1 MSTETAQDGKTHNI
15 HPCNFRY
22 AGRLSNE
29 NARTLT
35 QLHERLAAN
44 VTNALEVFLA
54 AALPVKLVTLEQ
66 MAVQDYQRTLPQIVY
81 LLPVALNI
89 MESSFLL
96 QMDAPLVFPVIDLL
110 LGGAGVGL
118 HEVRELTE
126 IEEELMQSV
135 SGLLVQQLERAWRTL
150 ELSLTPA
157 HPIKPGMISQ
167 IFPANEKLVL
177 FTFDM
182 EAGGVS
188 GNMKLVL
195 PTSFVGY
202 LLRHLRATQS
212 RKRLSLRRL
221 PNPSFR
227 ERILESVF
235 TTSMD
240 VTEMRVLVRDLVEL
254 GPGSILR
261 MKAPVK
267 TPGHVTVDEVAVFEA
282 APVRSGP
289 RKAAQL
295 MGRSAEPSAMRDS
308 L

>member
-1 MSTETAQDGKTHNI
+1 MSTEEKTHNV

-54 AALPVKLVTLEQ
+54 AVLPVKLVTLEQ
-66 MAVQDYQRTLPQIVY
+66 MAIQDYQRALPQIVY
-81 LLPVALNI
+81 LLPVALNM

-118 HEVRELTE
+118 NEVRELTE
-126 IEEELMQSV
+126 IEEELMHSV
-135 SGLLVQQLERAWRTL
+135 STLIVQQVERAWRAL
-150 ELSLTPA
+150 DLKLTPA

-167 IFPANEKLVL
+167 IFPVNEKLVL

-188 GNMKLVL
+188 GNLKLVL

-202 LLRHLRATQS
+202 LLRHLRTTQS

-221 PNPSFR
+221 PNPSLK
-227 ERILESVF
+227 ERVLESEF
-235 TTSMD
+235 TASMD

-261 MKAPVK
+261 MKAPLK
-267 TPGHVTVDEVAVFEA
+267 HPGRVTVDDVAVFEA
-282 APVRSGP
+282 SPVRSGP

-295 MGRSAEPSAMRDS
+295 LGRAAEQNPMRDS